1 MIFLIGKFQSWGW
14 PDHALLGGH
23 LLGDVPL
30 ALHKPSLYN
39 NVKCKEC
46 FLSTVLGSN
55 PLNIQFKKALRG
67 DKWIDWLNLV
77 HSLMGVTLTKEPDA
91 LEVEDFWGVLY

>member
-1 MIFLIGKFQSWGW
+1 M
-14 PDHALLGGH
+14 
-23 LLGDVPL
+23 
-30 ALHKPSLYN
+30 
-39 NVKCKEC
+39 
-46 FLSTVLGSN
+46 
-55 PLNIQFKKALRG
+55 NIQFKKALRG